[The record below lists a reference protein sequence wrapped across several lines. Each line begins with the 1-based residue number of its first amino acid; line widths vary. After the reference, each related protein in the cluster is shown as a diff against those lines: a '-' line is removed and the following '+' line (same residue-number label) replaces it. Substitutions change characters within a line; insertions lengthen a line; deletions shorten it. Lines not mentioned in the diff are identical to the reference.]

1 MIESEERE
9 MANKLVIV
17 ESPAKAKTIKKY
29 LGKNYEVIASEGHV
43 RDLPKSDMGVNVE
56 NDFEPHY
63 ITIRGKGDLLK
74 DLRKAASKA
83 DFVYLATD
91 PDREGEAIS
100 YHLAIALKLPEGKY
114 KRITFNEITKNAVKE
129 SIKHARDIDMDLVDA
144 QQARRVLDRLVGYGI
159 SPLLWEKIHKRG
171 LSAGRVQS
179 VALKMISD
187 RDKEIEDFLP
197 EEYWTIEAHLG
208 VPGQKKPVPFK
219 YTGEIKSKKEA
230 DEISA
235 AVKKGSFVVESMKES
250 QRSTK
255 APLPFT
261 TSTLQQTAAGRLNY
275 STSKTMRVA
284 QQLYEGVDIK
294 GQGTVG
300 LITYLRTD
308 STRISDEADLAV
320 REMIKESFGAEYV
333 AEEDTKKKNDKK
345 IQDAHEAIRPTD
357 LSQKPVLLKGILSDE
372 QFKLYKLIYERFV
385 ASRMKPTVF
394 DIFAVTVDCAGYSFR
409 ASTSSVAF
417 AGFQLVYP
425 SQEKAETAVNFHGI
439 SKGDTLEQKDLVA
452 EQHFTM
458 PPAHFTEASLVRS
471 LEENGIGRP
480 STYAPTISTLLA
492 RRYVSKEK
500 KDLFI
505 TELGSAVNSI
515 MEAGFPVIVDE
526 SFTANMESL
535 LDKIGEGTIQWKVV
549 VRNFYPDLDE
559 AIKNAG
565 ENLASIRIADEES
578 EEICENCGARM
589 VIKYGAYGK
598 FLACPNFPNCRNT
611 KPFFEKIGVSCP
623 KCGKDVVIRRTQKGR
638 IYFGCID
645 IPNCDFMSWSRPV
658 KKACP
663 KCGSYLTIKGKRLAC
678 SDAACGYVEA
688 YQPEKEE

>member
-1 MIESEERE
+1 
-9 MANKLVIV
+9 MAKNLVIV

-43 RDLPKSDMGVNVE
+43 RDLPKSDMGVDIS

-74 DLRKAASKA
+74 TLRKAASKA
-83 DFVYLATD
+83 DYVYLATD

-100 YHLAIALKLPEGKY
+100 YHLAIALKLEQGKF

-129 SIKHARDIDMDLVDA
+129 SLKNARDIDMDLVDA

-159 SPLLWEKIHKRG
+159 SPLLWEKVHKRG

-187 RDKEIEDFLP
+187 RDKEIEDFIP
-197 EEYWTIEAHLG
+197 EEYWTISAELS
-208 VPGQKKPVPFK
+208 VPGQKKPVSFK
-219 YTGEIKSKKEA
+219 YTGEVKEEAEARKIQKASEKSP
-230 DEISA
+230 
-235 AVKKGSFVVESMKES
+235 FVVTNLKES

-261 TSTLQQTAAGRLNY
+261 TSTLQQTAAGRLNF

-284 QQLYEGVDIK
+284 QQLYEGVEIK

-308 STRISDEADLAV
+308 STRISEEADKAV
-320 REMIKESFGAEYV
+320 REMICTTYGPEYE
-333 AEEDTKKKNDKK
+333 ADSEPAAKNDKK

-357 LSQKPVLLKGILSDE
+357 LEQKPADLKGVLSDE
-372 QFKLYKLIYERFV
+372 QYKLYKLVYERFV
-385 ASRMKPTVF
+385 ASRMKPAVF
-394 DIFAVTVDCAGYSFR
+394 DIFAVTAESAGYTYR
-409 ASTSSVAF
+409 ASSSSLAF

-425 SQEKAETAVNFHGI
+425 SQEKQEATVNFHGI
-439 SKGDTLEQKDLVA
+439 ETGDQLKCGAVTP
-452 EQHFTM
+452 EQHFTQ
-458 PPAHFTEASLVRS
+458 PPAHYTEASLVRS

-505 TELGSAVNSI
+505 TELGNAVNSI

-535 LDKIGEGTIQWKVV
+535 LDKIGEGAIQWKVV

-559 AIKNAG
+559 AIRHAG
-565 ENLASIRIADEES
+565 DNLASIHVADEES
-578 EEICENCGARM
+578 EEICDKCGTRM

-598 FLACPNFPNCRNT
+598 FLACPNFPTCKNT

-623 KCGKDVVIRRTQKGR
+623 KCGKDIVVRRTQKGR

-645 IPNCDFMSWSRPV
+645 IPTCDFMSWTRPV
-658 KKACP
+658 AKPCP
-663 KCGSYLTIKGKRLAC
+663 KCGSMMTVKGKRVAC
-678 SDAACGYVEA
+678 EDVSCGYVED
-688 YQPEKEE
+688 YKPEE

>member
-1 MIESEERE
+1 
-9 MANKLVIV
+9 MAKYLVIV

-43 RDLPKSDMGVNVE
+43 RDLPKSDMGVNIDD
-56 NDFEPHY
+56 DFEPHY

-74 DLRKAASKA
+74 SLRKAASKA

-100 YHLAIALKLPEGKY
+100 YHLAIVLKLEPGKF

-129 SIKHARDIDMDLVDA
+129 SLKNARDIDMDLVDA

-159 SPLLWEKIHKRG
+159 SPLLWEKVHKRG

-187 RDKEIEDFLP
+187 RDKEIEDFIP
-197 EEYWTIEAHLG
+197 EEYWTISAELS
-208 VPGQKKPVPFK
+208 VPGQKKPVNFK
-219 YTGEIKSKKEA
+219 YTGEIKEEAEARKIEKETGKA
-230 DEISA
+230 P
-235 AVKKGSFVVESMKES
+235 FVVTNLKES

-275 STSKTMRVA
+275 STTKTMRVA

-308 STRISDEADLAV
+308 STRISEEADKAV
-320 REMIKESFGAEYV
+320 REMIRTVYGPQYEADPALQE
-333 AEEDTKKKNDKK
+333 KNDKK

-357 LSQKPVLLKGILSDE
+357 LDQKPAALKGVLSDE
-372 QFKLYKLIYERFV
+372 QYKLYKLIYERFV
-385 ASRMKPTVF
+385 ASRMKPAVF
-394 DIFAVTVDCAGYSFR
+394 DIFAVTAESAGYTFR
-409 ASTSSVAF
+409 ASTSSLSF
-417 AGFQLVYP
+417 AGFQTVYP
-425 SQEKAETAVNFHGI
+425 SQEKQEAAVNFHGI
-439 SKGDTLEQKDLVA
+439 ETGDKLKCNSVTP
-452 EQHFTM
+452 EQHFTQ
-458 PPAHFTEASLVRS
+458 PPAHYTEASLVRS

-500 KDLFI
+500 KELFI
-505 TELGSAVNSI
+505 TELGTAVNSI
-515 MEAGFPVIVDE
+515 MEAGFPVIIDE

-535 LDKIGEGTIQWKVV
+535 LDKIGEGTVQWKVV
-549 VRNFYPDLDE
+549 VRNFYPDLEE

-565 ENLASIRIADEES
+565 KNLASIHVADEKS
-578 EEICENCGARM
+578 EEICDKCGAQM

-598 FLACPNFPNCRNT
+598 FLACPNFPGCKNT
-611 KPFFEKIGVSCP
+611 KPFFEKIGVACP
-623 KCGKDVVIRRTQKGR
+623 KCGKDIVVRRTQKGR
-638 IYFGCID
+638 IYYGCID

-658 KKACP
+658 AKLCP
-663 KCGSYLTIKGKRLAC
+663 KCGSMMTVKGKRIAC
-678 SDAACGYVEA
+678 MDAACGYVED
-688 YQPEKEE
+688 YKPEE